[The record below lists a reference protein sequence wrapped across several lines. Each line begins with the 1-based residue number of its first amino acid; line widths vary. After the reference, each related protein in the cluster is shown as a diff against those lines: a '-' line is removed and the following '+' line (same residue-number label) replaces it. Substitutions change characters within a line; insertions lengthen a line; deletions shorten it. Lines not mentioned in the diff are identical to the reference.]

1 MSDSD
6 VQDPVILGLVPAR
19 GGSKGIANK
28 NIRLLNGLP
37 LLVHSINYA
46 LNDPLIDDVYVT
58 TDSVEIADIA
68 KQHNALVP
76 FLRPAIISSDLCR
89 DDAFISHFIQYLLQN
104 SIKCDYIALLRPT
117 SPIRPPG
124 MISESLQLAKAYDA
138 SCVRAITNASC
149 NPFKCWYEATTGEP
163 KLLPISDYNHEVYNA
178 PRQELP
184 RYYWQTG
191 HLDFINV
198 QSFIANNSITG
209 DNVVGLFVD
218 DQYSVDIDTLA
229 DFASAEYFFS

>member
-68 KQHNALVP
+68 KA
-76 FLRPAIISSDLCR
+76 A
-89 DDAFISHFIQYLLQN
+89 
-104 SIKCDYIALLRPT
+104 
-117 SPIRPPG
+117 
-124 MISESLQLAKAYDA
+124 
-138 SCVRAITNASC
+138 
-149 NPFKCWYEATTGEP
+149 
-163 KLLPISDYNHEVYNA
+163 
-178 PRQELP
+178 
-184 RYYWQTG
+184 
-191 HLDFINV
+191 
-198 QSFIANNSITG
+198 
-209 DNVVGLFVD
+209 
-218 DQYSVDIDTLA
+218 
-229 DFASAEYFFS
+229 

>member
-1 MSDSD
+1 
-6 VQDPVILGLVPAR
+6 
-19 GGSKGIANK
+19 
-28 NIRLLNGLP
+28 
-37 LLVHSINYA
+37 
-46 LNDPLIDDVYVT
+46 
-58 TDSVEIADIA
+58 
-68 KQHNALVP
+68 
-76 FLRPAIISSDLCR
+76 
-89 DDAFISHFIQYLLQN
+89 
-104 SIKCDYIALLRPT
+104 
-117 SPIRPPG
+117 

-229 DFASAEYFFS
+229 DFASAEYFLVDFSHLEFVHCCFIRLFCFLTLNSCTSSNGLSWHMLFPVSFTVL